1 MEPLLQIDNLR
12 LSVGPAGR
20 RGVVVRDLALTLQPG
35 ERLGLVGESGSGKSL
50 TALAIMGLLSDAVT
64 VESGEIRFMGK
75 DLLRLDARAMRR
87 VRGRD
92 ISMIFQEPLT
102 ALNPIMRVGEQI
114 AEVLLEHRDLSV
126 RDARKEAVRLL
137 ELVGIRQAADSYA
150 RYPHQFSGGMRQR
163 VMIAMAVACRPRL
176 LIADEPTT
184 ALDVTVQAQ
193 IIDLLDRLQ
202 QETGVAILLISHNL
216 ALVGNF
222 CNRIAVMYAGDVVE
236 TGECPEVLIRPRH
249 PYTRALLDCLPAE
262 LDSAASGGLL
272 NEIRGQVPAPAQMAV
287 GCRFAQRCGQA
298 RPACADVLPPLR
310 RHPERPGASWYCIE

>member
-1 MEPLLQIDNLR
+1 MEPLLQVNNLC
-12 LSVGPAGR
+12 LSVGPMGR
-20 RGVVVRDLALTLQPG
+20 RGAVVRDLELALQPG

-50 TALAIMGLLSDAVT
+50 TALAIMGLLSEAVT
-64 VESGEIRFMGK
+64 VESGEIRFMGN
-75 DLLRLDARAMRR
+75 DLLRLDARAMRH
-87 VRGRD
+87 VRGKE

-102 ALNPIMRVGEQI
+102 ALNPVMRVGEQI
-114 AEVLLEHRDLSV
+114 AEVLLEHRELSV
-126 RDARKEAVRLL
+126 RDARRKAVELL
-137 ELVGIRQAADSYA
+137 DLVGIRQPAESYA

-236 TGECPEVLIRPRH
+236 TGECPDVLVHPHH

-262 LDSAASGGLL
+262 LDSAAGGERL
-272 NEIRGQVPAPAQMAV
+272 NEIGGQVPAPADMAP
-287 GCRFAQRCGQA
+287 GCRFAQRCSQA
-298 RPACADVLPPLR
+298 LPSCASVLPPLR
-310 RHPERPGASWYCIE
+310 RHPERPGTSWHCIE